1 MTTRRI
7 SHAMIV
13 GCLFAGVACDESNPV
28 GPTVQLN
35 QQFTLAPGQSAAVEG
50 TPLRIEFLQVSGDSR
65 CPADALCIQR
75 GDAVVRLRAS
85 ASTTADYELHTS
97 DDDRALVTHAGYRIG
112 LAQLQP
118 YPFSSR
124 VIDPD
129 AYRATLAVSR

>member
-1 MTTRRI
+1 ML
-7 SHAMIV
+7 A
-13 GCLFAGVACDESNPV
+13 GCLLVGAACDESNPV
-28 GPTVQLN
+28 SPTVPLN
-35 QQFTLAPGQSAAVEG
+35 RQFTLAPGQSAAVEG
-50 TPLRIEFLQVSGDSR
+50 TPLRIEFLRVSGDSR
-65 CPADALCIQR
+65 CPADALCVQR

-97 DDDRALVTHAGYRIG
+97 DDDRALVTHAGYHIA

-129 AYRATLAVSR
+129 AYRATLTVSR